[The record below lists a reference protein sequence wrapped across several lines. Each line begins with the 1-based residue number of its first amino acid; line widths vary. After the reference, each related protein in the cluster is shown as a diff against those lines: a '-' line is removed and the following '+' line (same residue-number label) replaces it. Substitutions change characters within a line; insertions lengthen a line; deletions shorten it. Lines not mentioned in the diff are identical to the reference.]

1 MLVLA
6 ALRDAPT
13 HGYEVLNRLRDRSGG
28 TLGVPEGSLYPA
40 LYRLEKAGY
49 LRSRWEGNGRR
60 RRVYELTPSGV
71 EQLEGQRREWEQFWR
86 GVQGVLEAG

>member
-6 ALRDAPT
+6 ALRGAPT
-13 HGYEVLNRLRDRSGG
+13 HGYEVLNRLRDRSDG

-40 LYRLEKAGY
+40 LYRLEKAGH
-49 LRSRWEGNGRR
+49 LRSRWEGVGRR

-71 EQLEGQRREWEQFWR
+71 EQLEGQRREWDRFSR
-86 GVQGVLEAG
+86 GVQAVLEAG